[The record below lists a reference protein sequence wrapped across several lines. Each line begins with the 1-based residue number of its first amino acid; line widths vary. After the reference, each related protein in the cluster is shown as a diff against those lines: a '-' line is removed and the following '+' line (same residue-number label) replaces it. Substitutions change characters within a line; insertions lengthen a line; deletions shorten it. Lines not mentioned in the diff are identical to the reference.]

1 MHAVSKI
8 GKFIKSET
16 RREVTRG
23 WKNGQLLFHGVSV
36 WNDAKSSR
44 QIMVL
49 VAQQCKCT
57 KCHYVVYLKMVNCVC
72 MHVYSTTIKKN
83 SKESIR
89 NDVHYNIIYK

>member
-1 MHAVSKI
+1 MLRGRFTAISTFVKKNVLKSITSVIILKTGKEKQTRPKAILDTACFHLHAVSKI

-44 QIMVL
+44 
-49 VAQQCKCT
+49 
-57 KCHYVVYLKMVNCVC
+57 
-72 MHVYSTTIKKN
+72 
-83 SKESIR
+83 
-89 NDVHYNIIYK
+89 